1 MRPQRENYKSGDNSR
16 EISVLRPVKAKRR
29 QADAA
34 YNEQQVR
41 KVKAQHTR
49 QQQRIAIERDLWKR
63 ERHGRAER
71 RDEERKAE
79 DSASPCEY
87 PYRDK
92 EQIYVAELERQLIEP
107 VEFFKSGHLHKLRID
122 RQERL
127 IGNI

>member
-1 MRPQRENYKSGDNSR
+1 MT
-16 EISVLRPVKAKRR
+16 A
-29 QADAA
+29 
-34 YNEQQVR
+34 NEMGR
-41 KVKAQHTR
+41 N
-49 QQQRIAIERDLWKR
+49 RD
-63 ERHGRAER
+63 RAER

-92 EQIYVAELERQLIEP
+92 ELIDVAELERQLIEP

-127 IGNI
+127 IGNV